1 MINGARELPG
11 NSAKGSDA
19 NLLGEVTGL
28 AKLLMELDIELF
40 VTRLMEAQHRGW

>member
-1 MINGARELPG
+1 MINGAMELPG

-19 NLLGEVTGL
+19 KLLGEMIGL
-28 AKLLMELDIELF
+28 AELLMELDIELF